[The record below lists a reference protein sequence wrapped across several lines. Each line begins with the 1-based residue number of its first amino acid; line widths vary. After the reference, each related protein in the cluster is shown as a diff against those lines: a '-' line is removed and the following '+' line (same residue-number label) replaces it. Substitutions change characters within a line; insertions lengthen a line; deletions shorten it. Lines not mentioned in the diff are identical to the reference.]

1 MKREAYK
8 RNSKQYGWW
17 MMMPHGTFQE
27 LIDMDNQVIL
37 LLHAHWIG
45 LSQIMAFINE
55 QESSVREK
63 HPSQKENR
71 TDPGFIRWLKYLN
84 SRVDY
89 EHQAYN
95 QWPMWVDDQL
105 EKDITVFGRRL

>member
-1 MKREAYK
+1 
-8 RNSKQYGWW
+8 
-17 MMMPHGTFQE
+17 MMPHGTFQE
-27 LIDMDNQVIL
+27 LINMDNQVIL

-95 QWPMWVDDQL
+95 QWPMWVDEQL